1 MRVVVVGDS
10 CRDVFVYGNV
20 NRICPEGPVPVLKRD
35 WEKGNDGMALNVT
48 ANLQSLGADV
58 RSVTNENAITKTRYV
73 DERSNQLLLRVDDID
88 ECDRIEK
95 DVLYSIRNNEYDGF
109 KFDALIIADYNKGF
123 LKKDDIAYLCQNNVN
138 VFIDTKKQIEHYMGE
153 CSYIKINEVEWKQ
166 LRNFGNTS
174 WYDKKVIVTLGGR
187 GCKFDGKHY
196 PTENV
201 TGGDVSGAGDTFM
214 SALVVKYIESNDI
227 KEAIKYAL
235 KAATA
240 VVKKSGVS
248 IINSEDIK

>member
-10 CRDVFVYGNV
+10 CRDIFVYGNV

-35 WEKGNDGMALNVT
+35 WEKGNDGMALNVV
-48 ANLQSLGADV
+48 ANLQSLGADI
-58 RSVTNENAITKTRYV
+58 RSITNESIITKTRYV

-95 DVLYSIRNNEYDGF
+95 DVLYSVRNNEYDGF
-109 KFDALIIADYNKGF
+109 KFDALVIADYNKGF
-123 LKKDDIAYLCQNNVN
+123 LKEDDIAYLCQNNAN

-227 KEAIKYAL
+227 DKAIQYAL
-235 KAATA
+235 KAATE